1 MGYRPLKNQREHYR
15 GKVNLV
21 RLPDDPGQK
30 KLARP
35 PARHTTSM
43 EAVRDF

>member
-1 MGYRPLKNQREHYR
+1 MGYRHLKNQREHYR

-21 RLPDDPGQK
+21 RLLDDPGQK
-30 KLARP
+30 KLPCP

-43 EAVRDF
+43 GAVRDF